1 MPQVDSLKLV
11 STSRI
16 AYRSEK
22 RSSNFH
28 SERLPR
34 DVRLLTNLWPL
45 RPLVTRDLGSDRA
58 SQPSSVRAS
67 SAPIASHAP
76 TVPEER
82 NQGKFLVQLFGVSAP
97 ALRESPKP
105 VQATTTEQQRF
116 ALAAEDKTDQTVL

>member
-1 MPQVDSLKLV
+1 MPQVDSLKFV

-22 RSSNFH
+22 QGSNFH

-45 RPLVTRDLGSDRA
+45 RPLVTRDLGSDTA
-58 SQPSSVRAS
+58 SQPSSARAL
-67 SAPIASHAP
+67 SARIASHAA

-82 NQGKFLVQLFGVSAP
+82 NRGRVLVQLFGVSAP

-105 VQATTTEQQRF
+105 V
-116 ALAAEDKTDQTVL
+116 